1 MQDLSAADWLT
12 STDADP
18 LRLITFGPAAFE
30 AYARL
35 RYIPDP
41 DGPGMSESDVLV
53 PEDHPSDIE
62 QARIVLKALAEHT
75 GTAAQ
80 CFYCVWDGWV
90 GSSLDRELSR
100 GPLVVLPHRQYV
112 LFAGDL
118 GEIEQWEQ
126 QFGGGQPCPPP
137 AFVWPSDHQWCF
149 TSDVDPHWAAIGAT
163 GRVIDLLTARTD
175 VDVVRASP
183 EQTPLRYGG

>member
-41 DGPGMSESDVLV
+41 DRPELSESDVLL

-62 QARIVLKALAEHT
+62 QARIVLKALAQHT

-90 GSSLDRELSR
+90 G
-100 GPLVVLPHRQYV
+100 
-112 LFAGDL
+112 
-118 GEIEQWEQ
+118 
-126 QFGGGQPCPPP
+126 
-137 AFVWPSDHQWCF
+137 FV
-149 TSDVDPHWAAIGAT
+149 PHWAAIGAT
-163 GRVIDLLTARTD
+163 ARVIDSLTRRTD

-183 EQTPLRYGG
+183 EQPPLRYAS